1 MHSRKN
7 HYLNFLNL
15 LLYPP
20 ASYCL
25 RMAAMSASM
34 PVPVA

>member
-1 MHSRKN
+1 MYLRKN

-15 LLYPP
+15 LLYPL

-34 PVPVA
+34 LVPVA